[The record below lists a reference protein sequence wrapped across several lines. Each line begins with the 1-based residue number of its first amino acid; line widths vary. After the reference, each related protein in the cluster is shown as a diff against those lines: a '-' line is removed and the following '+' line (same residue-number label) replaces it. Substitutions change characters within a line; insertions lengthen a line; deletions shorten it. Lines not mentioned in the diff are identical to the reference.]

1 MKKAILAAV
10 GILSLFSCIKTDL
23 VNDRVD
29 PKIFIS
35 NPLSSLKDGDTHQFE
50 VNYFNYVGKEINN
63 PDVSWS
69 SSDESVLT
77 ITEDGLA
84 TGVNSGLATVTVT
97 LITS

>member
-1 MKKAILAAV
+1 MLVLQDPKLSIMKKAILAAV

-29 PKIFIS
+29 PKIFVS
-35 NPLSSLKDGDTHQFE
+35 NPLVKLKKNGTGHQFE

-69 SSDESVLT
+69 SSDESV
-77 ITEDGLA
+77 
-84 TGVNSGLATVTVT
+84 
-97 LITS
+97 